1 MFKKIDP
8 NLAVLLST
16 LLWGTYWIPLRYIDS
31 AADGSVWLNATSF
44 FILFLILS
52 PIFLKN
58 IKTLIKS
65 NNAYQLK
72 SNFFA
77 ALAMVLY
84 SEALLRVDIA
94 HAVLFFY
101 LAPSWGTILGRIYL
115 GNPITLKRIIAIIIG
130 FTGLIIVLGVD
141 EGVFYP
147 QNIGDIMALLSGV
160 SWALSSTYFNL
171 AEKTAVFNKIAFT
184 SFFMVLLFISLAIL
198 PEGRNFNFSLNMI
211 NEITIIWMLA
221 FALIWLLPSIAL
233 VYYSVQILDPGRLN
247 ILLTFEVIV
256 GLFSAALLTSE
267 VIDFRVIMGA
277 ILIIMSGTID
287 IVIKDKA
294 TSQ

>member
-1 MFKKIDP
+1 
-8 NLAVLLST
+8 
-16 LLWGTYWIPLRYIDS
+16 
-31 AADGSVWLNATSF
+31 
-44 FILFLILS
+44 
-52 PIFLKN
+52 
-58 IKTLIKS
+58 
-65 NNAYQLK
+65 
-72 SNFFA
+72 
-77 ALAMVLY
+77 
-84 SEALLRVDIA
+84 
-94 HAVLFFY
+94 
-101 LAPSWGTILGRIYL
+101 
-115 GNPITLKRIIAIIIG
+115 
-130 FTGLIIVLGVD
+130 
-141 EGVFYP
+141 
-147 QNIGDIMALLSGV
+147 
-160 SWALSSTYFNL
+160 
-171 AEKTAVFNKIAFT
+171 
-184 SFFMVLLFISLAIL
+184 MVLLFISLAIL

-233 VYYSVQILDPGRLN
+233 VYYSIQILDPGRLN